1 MLLVAFKPL
10 KTMSVDKSKNLA
22 FFANELKNAD
32 REITT
37 IKRLDELPM
46 ASLNIYNGSGEK
58 CDLQIC
64 DGLKKPLMEFLLN
77 HFKEEKQKIYGKMA
91 KELETV

>member
-10 KTMSVDKSKNLA
+10 KTMNVDKSKNLT
-22 FFANELKNAD
+22 FFANELRNAD
-32 REITT
+32 RDITT

-58 CDLQIC
+58 CDLQIW

-77 HFKEEKQKIYGKMA
+77 HFKEYKQKIYDKME
-91 KELETV
+91 KELKTV